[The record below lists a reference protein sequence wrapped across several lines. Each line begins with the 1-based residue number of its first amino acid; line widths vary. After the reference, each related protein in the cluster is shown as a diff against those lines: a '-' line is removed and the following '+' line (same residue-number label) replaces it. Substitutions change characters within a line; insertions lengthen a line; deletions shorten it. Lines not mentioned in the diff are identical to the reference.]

1 MGPHTPLLLPPLP
14 ALANCHPTPGKGDS
28 REAPMG
34 TWPWVSPR
42 SEGSQRTENLGYRHP
57 TGLPGSWEC
66 AESGVERLSQPP
78 APSPFS
84 NPNPASGLFRPPQG
98 IAKRILAWVQPKAPQ
113 ILYTFCKTPNTPL
126 IVRRE
131 RPKSSPECGASV
143 PTFSVPLLSG
153 AISSGQGRSGLLP
166 LLVGGAPGPSPHPRP
181 YPGASQSGSTPCS
194 LLEHRGRVAGLQLHV
209 STWAECQGAGPGLG
223 MGPAGEI
230 RRQQGWEQGKGQGST
245 GRWRGWRGVPWVACS
260 PRHGT

>member
-1 MGPHTPLLLPPLP
+1 MAFGPKRVWVMVSGPPYFLPPLP

-57 TGLPGSWEC
+57 TGLPGPWEC

-113 ILYTFCKTPNTPL
+113 ILYTFCKTPNTQL
-126 IVRRE
+126 IVRR
-131 RPKSSPECGASV
+131 G
-143 PTFSVPLLSG
+143 
-153 AISSGQGRSGLLP
+153 
-166 LLVGGAPGPSPHPRP
+166 
-181 YPGASQSGSTPCS
+181 PGAAPNVGPVSPLSPFLCSQGQFLQDREEVGFS
-194 LLEHRGRVAGLQLHV
+194 L
-209 STWAECQGAGPGLG
+209 SW
-223 MGPAGEI
+223 
-230 RRQQGWEQGKGQGST
+230 
-245 GRWRGWRGVPWVACS
+245 
-260 PRHGT
+260 